1 MCPSNS
7 VEVFAP
13 FDRAR
18 IGAAAT
24 ADADSV
30 QHALKTTYGLY
41 RNRDAWLPL
50 AERIR
55 ILEKAQ
61 ELLRPPAETLVR
73 EAAREGGKPL
83 VDSRVEIAR
92 AIDSLRI

>member
-1 MCPSNS
+1 M
-7 VEVFAP
+7 P
-13 FDRAR
+13 FDRVR

-30 QHALKTTYGLY
+30 EHALKTAFGLF

-61 ELLRPPAETLVR
+61 ELLRPRAERLAL

-92 AIDSLRI
+92 Y